1 MVKKRK
7 LFYYAEDTVSYVEA
21 RGYRLKFAFGVLV
34 SAALAIGVLFAGSY
48 SIGDVLGID
57 FRGGNTLAM
66 ENRILKE
73 ELRKVN
79 ARLAD
84 LAYTMDKLS
93 DRDNQ
98 LRVAV
103 NLPRVDTDTR
113 AVGTG
118 GAIEESNIGLLPKN
132 TSDALQSSKQLLDK
146 LAREIEFQ
154 QNSYAAVYKR
164 SEENKDLFT
173 HIPAIKPM
181 SGNPAAHGFGMR
193 IDPFLHVL
201 KMHEGVD
208 IQADVGTPVYATGDG
223 VVEFAGSSGGG
234 YGIAVEINHGYGY
247 KSWYAHLLRPVV
259 HPGQQVNR
267 GALIAYS
274 GNSGLST
281 GPHLHY
287 EVRMNGAKVNPEN
300 FFMDNVDY
308 RQIRSQVAA
317 LK

>member
-1 MVKKRK
+1 
-7 LFYYAEDTVSYVEA
+7 
-21 RGYRLKFAFGVLV
+21 
-34 SAALAIGVLFAGSY
+34 
-48 SIGDVLGID
+48 
-57 FRGGNTLAM
+57 
-66 ENRILKE
+66 
-73 ELRKVN
+73 
-79 ARLAD
+79 
-84 LAYTMDKLS
+84 
-93 DRDNQ
+93 
-98 LRVAV
+98 
-103 NLPRVDTDTR
+103 
-113 AVGTG
+113 
-118 GAIEESNIGLLPKN
+118 
-132 TSDALQSSKQLLDK
+132 
-146 LAREIEFQ
+146 
-154 QNSYAAVYKR
+154 
-164 SEENKDLFT
+164 
-173 HIPAIKPM
+173 
-181 SGNPAAHGFGMR
+181 
-193 IDPFLHVL
+193 
-201 KMHEGVD
+201 
-208 IQADVGTPVYATGDG
+208 VYATGDG